1 MPTRRRRPPRQ
12 ATASS
17 FPFTRP
23 GCPLPPPA
31 VARRPHSPH
40 PHVRSGYASPPEPPE
55 EQMCVAPTRTTACVC
70 PAALRQAPPVAA
82 ARERQTE
89 VYATCHLPP
98 PAPLLPPLASVFSLL
113 SSPRDARGGG
123 SRAGTGCALHRWTR
137 VWPPAEDGAR
147 TGGER
152 ERGLRGA
159 RGVRRQGGGVPCRVY
174 RRRASSPRA
183 PPPPRCPSKI
193 ETQTVCFCTNNSART
208 DAERNGK
215 HSGGRCG
222 AAPWNEPHPEPPNRQ
237 HGCGD
242 HHTFPRHSMGGASS
256 YPRPP
261 TTSRP
266 LDLDS
271 R

>member
-1 MPTRRRRPPRQ
+1 MPTRRRRPPKQ

-98 PAPLLPPLASVFSLL
+98 AAPLLPPLASVFSLL

-159 RGVRRQGGGVPCRVY
+159 RGVRRQGGGGCRVVSI
-174 RRRASSPRA
+174 AGAPRHHA
-183 PPPPRCPSKI
+183 PPPPP
-193 ETQTVCFCTNNSART
+193 VARQ
-208 DAERNGK
+208 K
-215 HSGGRCG
+215 
-222 AAPWNEPHPEPPNRQ
+222 
-237 HGCGD
+237 
-242 HHTFPRHSMGGASS
+242 
-256 YPRPP
+256 
-261 TTSRP
+261 
-266 LDLDS
+266 
-271 R
+271 